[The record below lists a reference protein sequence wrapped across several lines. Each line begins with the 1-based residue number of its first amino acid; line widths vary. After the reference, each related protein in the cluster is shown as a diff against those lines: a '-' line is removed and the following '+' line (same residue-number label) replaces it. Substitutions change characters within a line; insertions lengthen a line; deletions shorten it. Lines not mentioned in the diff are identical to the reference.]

1 MERKKLIQWLIIM
14 SAVIV
19 CSLMIIISYLLNL
32 YDNQL
37 LIVVGIIGG
46 IHGIALAIFRVK
58 YIKINNLKT

>member
-1 MERKKLIQWLIIM
+1 MERNKLIQWLIIM

-19 CSLMIIISYLLNL
+19 CSLIIIISYLLDL

-46 IHGIALAIFRVK
+46 LHGIALAIFRIK
-58 YIKINNLKT
+58 YIKNKQS